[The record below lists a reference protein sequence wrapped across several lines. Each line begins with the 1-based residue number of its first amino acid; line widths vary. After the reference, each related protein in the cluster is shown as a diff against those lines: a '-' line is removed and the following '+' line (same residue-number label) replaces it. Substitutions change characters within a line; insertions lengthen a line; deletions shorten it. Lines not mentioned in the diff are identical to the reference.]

1 MFYNLNYSVYIA
13 KNNVANTVLK
23 LIQVDYLGDSQRV
36 DRGCYASG

>member
-13 KNNVANTVLK
+13 KKPVANTVLK
-23 LIQVDYLGDSQRV
+23 SSFVDYLGDSQRV